1 MTIEELIQELEKIRD
16 EHGPHIEVMKRR
28 VDLTDGTMQLKHILR
43 VAVDDTDE
51 DPSNW
56 IVTL

>member
-1 MTIEELIQELEKIRD
+1 MTIEELIQELEKLRD
-16 EHGPHIEVMKRR
+16 KFGPHIEVMKRR
-28 VDLTDGTMQLKHILR
+28 VDFADGTMQFRHILR

-56 IVTL
+56 TVSL